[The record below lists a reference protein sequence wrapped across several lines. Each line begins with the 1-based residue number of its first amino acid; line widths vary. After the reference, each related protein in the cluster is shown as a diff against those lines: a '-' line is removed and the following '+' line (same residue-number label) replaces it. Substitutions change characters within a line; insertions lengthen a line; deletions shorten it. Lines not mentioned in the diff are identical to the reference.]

1 MRRVNANSGFHLGP
15 PALARFALTLFASAI
30 FAAFTLAALAFASGA
45 AAQHPN
51 NQNPNNTNVNPG
63 ALPPKSGELPST
75 SPPDAV
81 QSIRVRTSE
90 VTAPVTVRDKSGE
103 MVLDL
108 TKKDFHLYDDGAEQK
123 ITLFELGGQPFD
135 MVLVV
140 EDSSR
145 VQPMI
150 PAIRKSGVIF
160 SQVVM
165 GQTSRAAVIGFDN
178 AVDLLQ
184 GFTGDGDAVDKAVSD
199 LRVGTAGARLYDA
212 MARGVSLLQEQPRGR
227 RRIMVV
233 VSEAIDSGSTAKL
246 GEVLRAAHV
255 GNITIYS
262 IGLSTAS
269 AQVRAP
275 AGYTGPAPIGPPGTF
290 PVPIR
295 PGMPM
300 NPTMET
306 LESEPPANLPVIG
319 LAKWLLQTGKSVVS
333 QNSLEAASNS
343 TGGMEISPKKDR
355 AIEQAMDKIG
365 GELHAQ
371 YTLGYQPPG
380 GEKPGYHT
388 ITVKVDRPGVTVR
401 TRPGYYIAPPV
412 H

>member
-1 MRRVNANSGFHLGP
+1 MGRVNTTEWDTALTRS
-15 PALARFALTLFASAI
+15 ALAI
-30 FAAFTLAALAFASGA
+30 VAALAFMTALAFTVLTFASGA
-45 AAQHPN
+45 AAQNPN
-51 NQNPNNTNVNPG
+51 NQNPNNTAIPG
-63 ALPPKSGELPST
+63 ALPPRSGET
-75 SPPDAV
+75 SKAAPPPDAV

-90 VTAPVTVRDKSGE
+90 VTAPVTVRNKSGE
-103 MVLDL
+103 LVLDL
-108 TKKDFHLYDDGAEQK
+108 TKKDFHLYDDGVEQK
-123 ITLFELGGQPFD
+123 ITHFDLGGQPFD

-140 EDSSR
+140 EMSSR

-150 PAIRKSGVIF
+150 PSIRKSGVIF

-178 AVDLLQ
+178 TVDLLQ
-184 GFTGDGDAVDKAVSD
+184 NFTGDGDAVDKAISD

-246 GEVLRAAHV
+246 GEVLRSAHI

-269 AQVRAP
+269 AQARQPV
-275 AGYTGPAPIGPPGTF
+275 GYTGPAPIGPPGTF

-333 QNSLEAASNS
+333 QSSLEAASNS

-355 AIEQAMDKIG
+355 AIEEAMDKIG

-388 ITVKVDRPGVTVR
+388 ITVKVDRPGVMVR
-401 TRPGYYIAPPV
+401 TRPGYYIAPAV

>member
-1 MRRVNANSGFHLGP
+1 MGRAMRRPDTNFGW
-15 PALARFALTLFASAI
+15 PAVALFA
-30 FAAFTLAALAFASGA
+30 FAMLATLAFAAPFA
-45 AAQHPN
+45 AAQNPN
-51 NQNPNNTNVNPG
+51 SQNPNDTAIPS
-63 ALPPKSGELPST
+63 ALPPKSGETPKASP
-75 SPPDAV
+75 PPDAV

-90 VTAPVTVRDKSGE
+90 VAAPVTVRDRSGKL
-103 MVLDL
+103 VLDL
-108 TKKDFHLYDDGAEQK
+108 TKKDFHLYDDGVEQK
-123 ITLFELGGQPFD
+123 ITQFDLGGQPFD

-140 EDSSR
+140 ETSSR
-145 VQPMI
+145 VQPML
-150 PAIRKSGVIF
+150 PAIQKSGVIF

-178 AVDLLQ
+178 TVDLLQ
-184 GFTGDGDAVDKAVSD
+184 NFTSDGDAVDKAIGN

-233 VSEAIDSGSTAKL
+233 VSEAIDSGSSAKL
-246 GEVLRAAHV
+246 GEVLRSAHI

-269 AQVRAP
+269 AQLRAP
-275 AGYTGPAPIGPPGTF
+275 PAYTGPAPIGPPGTF

-306 LESEPPANLPVIG
+306 MEAQPPANLDVIG

-333 QNSLEAASNS
+333 QSSLEAASNS

-355 AIEQAMDKIG
+355 VIEQAMDAIG

-388 ITVKVDRPGVTVR
+388 ITVTVDRPGVTVR

-412 H
+412 R